1 MTQPE
6 PTPEPRA
13 RELAR
18 RYGVWVVVLVALIAG
33 IIFYFRYQNTLVPML
48 GGGK

>member
-1 MTQPE
+1 MTPPPPPE
-6 PTPEPRA
+6 SRA

-18 RYGVWVVVLVALIAG
+18 RYGVWLVVLVALVAG
-33 IIFYFRYQNTLVPML
+33 IIFYFRYQSTLVPML